1 MSKLFKK
8 QIIIGMT
15 GSIACYK
22 VADLVRSLIKEN
34 ILVDIVMTK
43 SAQNF
48 ITKTTMQA
56 LSGRVVFDE
65 SNNQSNNAMDHINL
79 TREAALLIIIPA
91 SANFISKL
99 ALGIADDLL
108 STMCLARKCPLYVA
122 PAMNKEM
129 WNNPVIQRNVKQL
142 IYDGIKVISPTYG
155 IQACGE
161 EGYGKLA
168 DNENL
173 LIEITS
179 IFQEKLLADKNILI
193 TAGPTIEPIDP
204 VRFISNKSSGKMGY
218 AIARSA
224 YESGANVTL
233 ITGPTKIEAP
243 NYVNVYNI
251 NTADEMYNMV
261 MKIINDIDIDI
272 FISVAAV
279 SDWKVKNY
287 KQKKIKKLNSEYI
300 PEIQL
305 EYNYDILAEVTHLE
319 KKPFCVGF
327 AAETEDLKNN
337 AQKKLI
343 NKNLDII
350 IANIATDAMCSDDSE
365 VMLIDVNGSYN
376 IPKASKLEIS
386 RILIKEIS
394 TRFYNKQS
402 NGK

>member
-1 MSKLFKK
+1 MSKLLKK
-8 QIIIGMT
+8 RIIIGMT

-43 SAQNF
+43 SSQNF

-56 LSGRVVFDE
+56 LSGRVIFDD

-79 TREAALLIIIPA
+79 TREADLLIVVPA
-91 SANFISKL
+91 SANFISKI
-99 ALGIADDLL
+99 AHGIADDLL
-108 STMCLARKCPLYVA
+108 STMCLARKCPLYIA

-129 WNNPVIQRNVKQL
+129 WNNPVTQRNIRQL
-142 IYDGIKVISPTYG
+142 ISDEIKIIGPTYG
-155 IQACGE
+155 KQACGE

-168 DNENL
+168 DNEKL

-179 IFQEKLLADKNILI
+179 IFQEKLLINKNILI

-218 AIARSA
+218 SIARSA

-233 ITGPTKIEAP
+233 ITGPTKIKTPSYA
-243 NYVNVYNI
+243 NVYNI
-251 NTADEMYNMV
+251 NTTDEMYNIV
-261 MKIINDIDIDI
+261 MTLINDIDI

-279 SDWKVKNY
+279 ADWKVKNY
-287 KQKKIKKLNSEYI
+287 NPKKIKKLQSGYL

-305 EYNYDILAEVTHLE
+305 EHNHDILSEVAHLE
-319 KKPFCVGF
+319 KKPFCIGF
-327 AAETEDLKNN
+327 AAETDDLKNN

-343 NKNLDII
+343 NKNLDMI
-350 IANIATDAMCSDDSE
+350 IANIATDTMDSDNAE
-365 VMLIDVNGSYN
+365 VILIDSNGSYN
-376 IPKASKLEIS
+376 IPKDSKLEIS
-386 RILIKEIS
+386 RILIKEIAK
-394 TRFYNKQS
+394 RFYNK
-402 NGK
+402 

>member
-1 MSKLFKK
+1 MPTLLKK

-22 VADLVRSLIKEN
+22 VADLVRDLIKEDV
-34 ILVDIVMTK
+34 LVDIVMTK

-56 LSGRVVFDE
+56 LSGRIIFDD

-79 TREAALLIIIPA
+79 TREADLMIIVPA

-99 ALGIADDLL
+99 AHGIADDLL

-129 WNNPVIQRNVKQL
+129 WTNPVIQRNVKQL
-142 IYDGIKVISPTYG
+142 ISDGIKIIGPIYG
-155 IQACGE
+155 KQACGE
-161 EGYGKLA
+161 EGYGKLV

-179 IFQEKLLADKNILI
+179 IFQEKLLANKNILI

-233 ITGPTKIEAP
+233 ITGPTKIKIP
-243 NYVNVYNI
+243 NYINVYNI
-251 NTADEMYNMV
+251 NTTDEMYNMV
-261 MKIINDIDIDI
+261 MKLINNIDI

-279 SDWKVKNY
+279 ADWKVKNY
-287 KQKKIKKLNSEYI
+287 NQKKIKKLHSEYI

-305 EYNYDILAEVTHLE
+305 EHNHDILAEVANLE

-327 AAETEDLKNN
+327 AAETDDLKNN

-343 NKNLDII
+343 KKNLDMI
-350 IANIATDAMCSDDSE
+350 IANIATDVMDSDDSE
-365 VMLIDVNGSYN
+365 VILIDSKGSYN
-376 IPKASKLEIS
+376 IPKANKLEIS

-394 TRFYNKQS
+394 TRFYNRQ
-402 NGK
+402 